1 MFLYAIYL
9 HIRAKRKPLRMVN
22 RMAKS
27 NDNKSED
34 NKNQSTTRKRI
45 YTDTDTSFYII
56 NIYIKK

>member
-1 MFLYAIYL
+1 MG
-9 HIRAKRKPLRMVN
+9 VN

-27 NDNKSED
+27 NDDNKSFKKEI
-34 NKNQSTTRKRI
+34 NQQQGKHI

>member
-27 NDNKSED
+27 NDDNKSD
-34 NKNQSTTRKRI
+34 KIQSTTRKRI
-45 YTDTDTSFYII
+45 YTDTSFYII